1 MDNEEAAD
9 RSGRALALAALCG
22 MVFAGEDG
30 EVVGVALADL
40 MSTFLRNHQMPGNPR
55 GEREM
60 RDAVFENWIG
70 TVRNLVL
77 LYDKA
82 LGGTQ

>member
-1 MDNEEAAD
+1 
-9 RSGRALALAALCG
+9 
-22 MVFAGEDG
+22 
-30 EVVGVALADL
+30 
-40 MSTFLRNHQMPGNPR
+40 MSTFLRNHQMPGNLR

-60 RDAVFENWIG
+60 REAVFENWIG